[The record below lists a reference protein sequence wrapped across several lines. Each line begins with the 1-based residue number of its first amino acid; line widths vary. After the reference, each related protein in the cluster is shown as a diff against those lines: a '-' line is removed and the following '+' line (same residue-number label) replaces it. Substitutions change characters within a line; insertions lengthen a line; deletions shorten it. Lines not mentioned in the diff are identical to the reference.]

1 MGTWGTG
8 IKDSDAFADVY
19 SEFFDLYNKG
29 GQPDTISEKIVADNW
44 EILEIDEEKHSLWF
58 ALALAQW
65 ETKALDPKV
74 LATVEEIVT
83 TGADLKIWL
92 DLGASEQDLKKRKI
106 ALDRLLEKIKS
117 DRPKAKSRKRVK
129 AKTPIFSKGDCLVF
143 KFTNGNYGGVV
154 VLASDHNP
162 ETANNLIATT
172 RLNQNNKPTLKDFE
186 NAEVL
191 ICNFGQWLDKVD
203 VAWYMPDLF
212 YKEYAD
218 IYEKVGTITV
228 ALEYDTANYD
238 GKGYLFEPSWTAGWT
253 MNESAERQ
261 FESERTKPKPTKT
274 ITISQLTKK
283 RKWWK
288 VF

>member
-1 MGTWGTG
+1 MGTM
-8 IKDSDAFADVY
+8 
-19 SEFFDLYNKG
+19 EFR
-29 GQPDTISEKIVADNW
+29 Q
-44 EILEIDEEKHSLWF
+44 
-58 ALALAQW
+58 
-65 ETKALDPKV
+65 
-74 LATVEEIVT
+74 
-83 TGADLKIWL
+83 
-92 DLGASEQDLKKRKI
+92 
-106 ALDRLLEKIKS
+106 
-117 DRPKAKSRKRVK
+117 
-129 AKTPIFSKGDCLVF
+129 
-143 KFTNGNYGGVV
+143 
-154 VLASDHNP
+154 
-162 ETANNLIATT
+162 
-172 RLNQNNKPTLKDFE
+172 

-238 GKGYLFEPSWTAGWT
+238 GKGYLFEPSWTEGWT